1 MEFENIEHRKGL
13 PYKLFLVSIGHR
25 SHHFHS
31 DLEVIFVIQ
40 GKIQVQIGQTSYEI
54 HQNEFCLINPYEI
67 HSITDLSQDQNIL
80 LIIQLTTS
88 AIALKQNFMSKLKF
102 HTIKIEKRQLELRNL
117 MYKMYVESFN
127 EQIYS
132 DYLLNAYILEFAA
145 LLLKHLPYEVLETSS
160 QSTRT
165 DAFKRLKYV
174 IDYVEAHFDEKN
186 SLDQLANDL
195 HISKYHLSQFIKQ
208 HMGISFQEYLNAVRL
223 THAIT
228 RLLSTDMSILDIAL
242 ESGFS
247 DQKYLNA
254 LVRKR
259 YGFTAKTLR
268 RESHKLVFSIPSAPV
283 GSIHLPF
290 DQAQVLKKISAT
302 LS

>member
-31 DLEVIFVIQ
+31 DLEVIFVLQ
-40 GKIQVQIGQTSYEI
+40 GRIQVQIGQASYDI
-54 HQNEFCLINPYEI
+54 NQNEFCLINPYEI
-67 HSITDLSQDQNIL
+67 HSITDVSENQNIL

-88 AIALKQNFMSKLKF
+88 AIALKQNFMSKVKF
-102 HTIKIEKRQLELRNL
+102 HSVKIESSQLELRNL

-127 EQIYS
+127 EQVYS
-132 DYLLNAYILEFAA
+132 DYLLNAYVLEFSA
-145 LLLKHLPYEVLETSS
+145 LLLKSIPYEILETSS

-174 IDYVEAHFDEKN
+174 IDYVETHFNEKI
-186 SLDQLANDL
+186 SLDLLASNL
-195 HISKYHLSQFIKQ
+195 HISKYHLSHFIKQ

-223 THAIT
+223 THAISL
-228 RLLSTDMSILDIAL
+228 LLSTDMSVLDIAL

-268 RESHKLVFSIPSAPV
+268 QESHKLVFSIPNAPV
-283 GSIHLPF
+283 GSIHLPI
-290 DQAQVLKKISAT
+290 DQVKILKEISAT

>member
-67 HSITDLSQDQNIL
+67 HSITDLSEDQNIL

-88 AIALKQNFMSKLKF
+88 AITLKQNFMSKLKF
-102 HTIKIEKRQLELRNL
+102 HTVKIEKRQLELRNL

-145 LLLKHLPYEVLETSS
+145 LLLKCLPYEVLEASS

-174 IDYVEAHFDEKN
+174 IDYVEAHFNEKI

-195 HISKYHLSQFIKQ
+195 HISKYHLSHFIKH

-228 RLLSTDMSILDIAL
+228 LLLSTDMSILEIAL

-290 DQAQVLKKISAT
+290 DQAQVLNKISAT